1 MIQLHKGAIT
11 VFSEK
16 RKGTNFEIRL
26 PLGTN
31 HLDNFEIFQPEQM
44 SKVMHYDEKIYT
56 GDLQSNIYLEEEPIL
71 SQKPKEHA
79 ILIIEDNE
87 DLRNYIK
94 TKLSSS
100 NEIIEAGNGS
110 SAIQQA
116 FDSIPD
122 LIICDVV
129 IPGGNG
135 VALTNTFKSD
145 MRTSHIP
152 IILLTAKTGVEEQ
165 IEGMKN
171 KADYYMTKPFN
182 AKHLEETIKS
192 LLANRSL
199 LKDHFTGEISSA
211 LKTQLINKLDKKF
224 LNEFTAVVES
234 NLGNENFEVDHIC
247 KEIGISRVQLYRKI
261 KALLGVNVNEYI
273 LQVRLQKAKYFLQ
286 HEEFTIS
293 KIAFKVGFHSRSL
306 FHSI

>member
-1 MIQLHKGAIT
+1 M
-11 VFSEK
+11 
-16 RKGTNFEIRL
+16 
-26 PLGTN
+26 
-31 HLDNFEIFQPEQM
+31 
-44 SKVMHYDEKIYT
+44 
-56 GDLQSNIYLEEEPIL
+56 
-71 SQKPKEHA
+71 
-79 ILIIEDNE
+79 IIEGNE

-94 TKLSSS
+94 TKLRSSY
-100 NEIIEAGNGS
+100 EIIEAGNGS

-293 KIAFKVGFHSRSL
+293 EVAFKVGFSSPAYFSTVFKSKCGMTPKDFKEKIRSIL
-306 FHSI
+306 FSQMI